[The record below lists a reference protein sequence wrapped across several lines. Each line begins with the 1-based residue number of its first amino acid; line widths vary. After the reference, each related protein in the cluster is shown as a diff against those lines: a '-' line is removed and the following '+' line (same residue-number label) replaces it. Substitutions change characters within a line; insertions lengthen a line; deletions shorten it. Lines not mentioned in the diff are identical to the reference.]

1 MRFFSR
7 KSVLAV
13 LILLFLLAFLF
24 GGPEN
29 SVDVAMIR
37 QSFGVRSDHPNLTAL
52 MIALTHSGS
61 AYVTFGLGGAVTLWL
76 LLRGAHRHALLLTI
90 VVIGERLTMD
100 ALKVLI
106 GRPRPSIDAH
116 PVATHSSSFP
126 SGHAANTMA
135 VFLAIAL
142 IAAPARYRRHAV
154 TAAVVM
160 SLLVGV
166 TRPYLGVHWPSDV
179 VGGWVLGL
187 IAVWIAIHA
196 GMRSGVLPLDAQ
208 HEIVDRHRAEIGNG
222 ESA

>member
-7 KSVLAV
+7 RVVLAFLV
-13 LILLFLLAFLF
+13 LTFVLAFLF

-29 SVDVAMIR
+29 IVDVAMIR
-37 QSFGVRSDHPNLTAL
+37 ESFGIRTAYPNLTAL

-76 LLRGAHRHALLLTI
+76 LLRGAYRHALLLTI
-90 VVIGERLTMD
+90 VVVGERLTMD
-100 ALKVLI
+100 ALKILV

-126 SGHAANTMA
+126 SGHSANTMA

-160 SLLVGV
+160 SLLVGA

-179 VGGWVLGL
+179 IGGWVLGL

-196 GMRSGVLPLDAQ
+196 GMKSGVLPLDAQ
-208 HEIVDRHRAEIGNG
+208 HEIVDRHRAEIGKG

>member
-208 HEIVDRHRAEIGNG
+208 HEIVDRHRAEIGKR